1 LKPIDILSVTCLI
14 WGAYNGWRQGL
25 ITELFVAAAC
35 MGGTLLS
42 LHLLEPLGI
51 FLHDHIKL
59 YGTWASY
66 ILFAV
71 LCLLILMTNATTIR
85 LCSSVSHHGLLSF
98 IDKLLGA
105 IVGSIK
111 WTLLLSAFFSLA
123 DLIKLETI
131 KESLAEAWLA
141 PIIKPLV
148 PYLFTWLSSR
158 WPLLAPFIQDI
169 WINDKPIVA

>member
-14 WGAYNGWRQGL
+14 WGAYSGWRQGL
-25 ITELFVAAAC
+25 ITGLFATVAC

-42 LHLLEPLGI
+42 LHLLEPLAI

-71 LCLLILMTNATTIR
+71 LCLLILITNAIMIR
-85 LCSSVSHHGLLSF
+85 LCSSVSHHGSLSF

-105 IVGSIK
+105 MVGSIK
-111 WTLLLSAFFSLA
+111 WTLLLSTFFSLA
-123 DLIKLETI
+123 DLIRLEIIT
-131 KESLAEAWLA
+131 ESLTGSWLA

-148 PYLFTWLSSR
+148 PCLFTWLSSK
-158 WPLLAPFIQDI
+158 WPLLAPFMQDI
-169 WINDKPIVA
+169 WIKDKPIVV